1 MPEGVDPKD
10 GVSWSTVGL
19 TALALAKESY
29 PVKKGDWVLIRAAA
43 GGVGL
48 VLTQIVKYLGGHVIG
63 TVSSQDKAELV
74 KSYGA
79 DLVLLST
86 DPSEDNVKKILEVT
100 NGGVH
105 GVYDGVGKDTWEED
119 FLVVRRKGTIVTF
132 GNASVSVFFFFFWY
146 KKGQADMAFG
156 KRVPSPHL
164 LLLNLHPKPSRSPD
178 PPSGPSS
185 LPLKNSRSTP
195 PSWSISSRKPVS
207 RCVFF

>member
-1 MPEGVDPKD
+1 M
-10 GVSWSTVGL
+10 
-19 TALALAKESY
+19 
-29 PVKKGDWVLIRAAA
+29 
-43 GGVGL
+43 
-48 VLTQIVKYLGGHVIG
+48 IG

-132 GNASVSVFFFFFWY
+132 GNASVSVFFFFGTRKAKLTWRSV
-146 KKGQADMAFG
+146 KGC
-156 KRVPSPHL
+156 RP
-164 LLLNLHPKPSRSPD
+164 RIY
-178 PPSGPSS
+178 SS
-185 LPLKNSRSTP
+185 
-195 PSWSISSRKPVS
+195 
-207 RCVFF
+207 